1 VQSHI
6 AGLKTCFCV
15 ADDVRA
21 ASPAKKKHVGQR
33 FLKKFII
40 ISPEK
45 L

>member
-15 ADDVRA
+15 ADDDESCVARQ
-21 ASPAKKKHVGQR
+21 KKTRRQR
-33 FLKKFII
+33 FLKKFIT
-40 ISPEK
+40 ISPEE